1 MSVYPPSAEYMPGV
15 ADGRQYYGDRCEVLA
30 CRLILAHLLDDPADR
45 EAASWCIKDDT
56 GQPFAYFEMAN
67 RSAQVAANFWRKS
80 GQVESA
86 RTALTERL
94 RQLQR

>member
-1 MSVYPPSAEYMPGV
+1 MSTCPSSAECIPGV
-15 ADGRQYYGDRCEVLA
+15 AEGRRYYSHRCEVLA

-45 EAASWCIKDDT
+45 EAASWQIQAET
-56 GQPFAYFEMAN
+56 GEPFAYFEMAN
-67 RSAQVAANFWRKS
+67 RSARVASDHWREIC
-80 GQVESA
+80 QVESA